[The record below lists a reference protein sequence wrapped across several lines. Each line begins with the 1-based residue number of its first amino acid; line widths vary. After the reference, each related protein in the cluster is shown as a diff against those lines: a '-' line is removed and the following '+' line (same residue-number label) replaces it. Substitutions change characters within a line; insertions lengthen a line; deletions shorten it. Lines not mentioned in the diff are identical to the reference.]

1 MSIWYLHLTIFVIET
16 KSCILS
22 HDNQNVIID
31 LVAITMM
38 FKQIIKLVDN
48 FINKCGHMGD
58 RLDSH
63 KKNIK

>member
-1 MSIWYLHLTIFVIET
+1 ML
-16 KSCILS
+16 
-22 HDNQNVIID
+22 NVIID

-48 FINKCGHMGD
+48 YINKCGHMGD